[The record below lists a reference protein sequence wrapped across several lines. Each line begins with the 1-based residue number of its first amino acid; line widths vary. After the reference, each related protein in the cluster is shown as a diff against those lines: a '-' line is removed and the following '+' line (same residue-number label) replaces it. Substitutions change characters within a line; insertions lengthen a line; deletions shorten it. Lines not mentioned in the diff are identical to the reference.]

1 MKSSRQLMH
10 LGMCALLLPLL
21 TLASCAFA
29 PWQKS
34 GVPGNT
40 PEERISN
47 AKVKAKEK
55 PEAAIPRKDMFVTQ
69 EQAVSELLAEAEKA
83 RNSGQYDEANALY
96 ERVKVLAPNNV
107 RAISGK
113 ASIEREQ
120 HHTKRIE
127 EARMFNA
134 DNNADAAMSALRRV
148 LIENPKNREALE
160 LQREIRSHRESPQSE
175 PPKLKPPFNKP
186 VTLEFRDVSIKM
198 LFEALSRATGIN
210 FILDKDIKT
219 ETKATA
225 FIKKA
230 PIEDAIEMVLATNGL
245 QKKALTETSALI
257 FPNTQQKL
265 KDYKEL
271 MIRSFYLTNASAK
284 QVAAT
289 LKTVL
294 KSKDVVVDDRLNMI
308 VIRDTPEVI
317 RIAEKLVA
325 ANDLADPEV
334 MLEIEVLEVSRSR
347 LQELGIAYP
356 NQLTVNSR
364 IPVTTASAVAGTI
377 VSSTV
382 ATASPLT
389 LEGLLNLNSNRLD
402 VSPNPALNFRKTT
415 GDVNLISNPRIRVR
429 NNEKAKILVG
439 DKVPIITTTS
449 TANVGIS
456 ESVSYI
462 DVGLKLDVEPRIT
475 LDDFVN
481 IKIGLE
487 VSSLG
492 EKTITRNGATVY
504 TIGTRN
510 ANTLLR
516 LKDGETQVLAGLIL
530 DDERKNASKL
540 PALGDIPLLGRL
552 FSNQEDRK
560 SKTEIVLA
568 ITPRILGN
576 ISRPD
581 AEIAEYWSGTEAGIT
596 DKPQINVPVS
606 ASSGRASAS
615 TMREQPVQPDVPEA
629 AGAADAAPVER
640 EVEPPVE
647 PNAIQPNTVQPSTTQ
662 PATPPTTSQ
671 GTPPPANPNTG
682 GTVPENVPFSTLT
695 SP

>member
-1 MKSSRQLMH
+1 MILRSKVNRHLKSVPYI
-10 LGMCALLLPLL
+10 CLLSFFMV
-21 TLASCAFA
+21 SCAFS
-29 PWQKS
+29 PWEKS
-34 GVPGNT
+34 EVTGNT
-40 PEERISN
+40 PEERMES
-47 AKVKAKEK
+47 AKKNVQDK
-55 PEAAIPRKDMFVTQ
+55 PEAAIPRKDMFITQ
-69 EQAVSELLAEAEKA
+69 DQAVTELLTSAETA
-83 RNSGQYDEANALY
+83 RNNGQYDEANALY

-113 ASIEREQ
+113 AGIAREQ
-120 HHTKRIE
+120 DHVKRIE
-127 EARMFNA
+127 EARIYGINKN
-134 DNNADAAMSALRRV
+134 DDAALNV
-148 LIENPKNREALE
+148 LHKVLLENPKNSEALA
-160 LQREIRSHRESPQSE
+160 LKREISSHNALQLSE
-175 PPKLKPPFNKP
+175 PPKLKPPFKKP
-186 VTLEFRDVSIKM
+186 VTLELRDVSIKM

-210 FILDKDIKT
+210 FILDKDIKS
-219 ETKATA
+219 EVKATA
-225 FIKKA
+225 FIKKV

-257 FPNTQQKL
+257 FPSTDKKM
-265 KDYKEL
+265 KDYQDL

-289 LKTVL
+289 IKTVL

-308 VIRDTPEVI
+308 VMRDTPEVI

-356 NQLTVNSR
+356 NQISVNSL
-364 IPVTTASAVAGTI
+364 IPITTTTAGSSGTTI
-377 VSSTV
+377 ATSTIN
-382 ATASPLT
+382 TSSPLT
-389 LEGLLNLNSNRLD
+389 LAGLLGLTKNRFD
-402 VSPNPALNFRKTT
+402 VSPNPAVNFKKTT

-429 NNEKAKILVG
+429 NNQLAKVLVG

-456 ESVSYI
+456 ESVTYI
-462 DVGLKLDVEPRIT
+462 DVGLKLEVEPRIT

-504 TIGTRN
+504 SIGTRN
-510 ANTLLR
+510 ASTQLR

-560 SKTEIVLA
+560 SKTEIILA
-568 ITPRILGN
+568 ITPRILSN

-581 AEIAEYWSGTEAGIT
+581 AEVSEYWSGTENSIADKPKIKGVMSDDGGLGDAVHETPPKLAEPEVVPDSVQSEPVPIQSLTPETDLVAPTT
-596 DKPQINVPVS
+596 DKPI
-606 ASSGRASAS
+606 
-615 TMREQPVQPDVPEA
+615 
-629 AGAADAAPVER
+629 AAPL
-640 EVEPPVE
+640 PI
-647 PNAIQPNTVQPSTTQ
+647 A
-662 PATPPTTSQ
+662 PAP
-671 GTPPPANPNTG
+671 
-682 GTVPENVPFSTLT
+682 
-695 SP
+695 

>member
-1 MKSSRQLMH
+1 MMFSRRFNRQQMSFLLVGLLS
-10 LGMCALLLPLL
+10 LG
-21 TLASCAFA
+21 LASCAFA
-29 PWQKS
+29 PWEKS
-34 GVPGNT
+34 AVTGKT
-40 PEERISN
+40 PEARMTN
-47 AKVKAKEK
+47 AKEKAQEK

-69 EQAVSELLAEAEKA
+69 DQAVTELLTEAEKA
-83 RNSGQYDEANALY
+83 RNSGQYNEANALY

-107 RAISGK
+107 RAIAGK

-120 HHTKRIE
+120 YHVKRVE
-127 EARMFNA
+127 EARMLNA
-134 DNNADAAMSALRRV
+134 NKNADAALSILRGV
-148 LIENPKNREALE
+148 LIENPTQSEALA
-160 LQREIRSHRESPQSE
+160 LQREIRSHNALQLSE
-175 PPKLKPPFNKP
+175 PPKLKPPFQKP
-186 VTLEFRDVSIKM
+186 VTLELRDVSIKM
-198 LFEALSRATGIN
+198 MFEALSRATGIN

-219 ETKATA
+219 DAKATA
-225 FIKKA
+225 YIKKA

-245 QKKALTETSALI
+245 QKKMLTETSALI
-257 FPNTQQKL
+257 FPNTQQKI

-294 KSKDVVVDDRLNMI
+294 KAKDVVVDDRLNMLI
-308 VIRDTPEVI
+308 IRDTPEVI

-347 LQELGIAYP
+347 LQELGIVYP
-356 NQLTVNSR
+356 NQISVNSLIPITTTTAGSSGATISTSTVN
-364 IPVTTASAVAGTI
+364 TAT
-377 VSSTV
+377 
-382 ATASPLT
+382 PLT
-389 LEGLLNLNSNRLD
+389 LAGLLGLTKDRFD

-429 NNEKAKILVG
+429 NNQMAKVLVG

-456 ESVSYI
+456 ESVAYI
-462 DVGLKLDVEPRIT
+462 DVGLKLEVEPRIT

-504 TIGTRN
+504 SIGTRN
-510 ANTLLR
+510 ASTQLR

-581 AEIAEYWSGTEAGIT
+581 AEISEYWSGTESGIT
-596 DKPQINVPVS
+596 DRPQINVPIGGAGGRPSLV
-606 ASSGRASAS
+606 RASPPELA
-615 TMREQPVQPDVPEA
+615 EPEA
-629 AGAADAAPVER
+629 LPE
-640 EVEPPVE
+640 PVE
-647 PNAIQPNTVQPSTTQ
+647 PEPAPIQPLTVPVPVI
-662 PATPPTTSQ
+662 PAT
-671 GTPPPANPNTG
+671 
-682 GTVPENVPFSTLT
+682 
-695 SP
+695 